1 MFALTPVLRE
11 LSIPFIVHEFEW
23 QVFGLVL
30 AKVVGNVVITKKNPH
45 LIGKKIM
52 IVRRVDKTGQIYGPQ
67 ILAADSVDAGIGD
80 YVVIVEE
87 GGAAKQILNEEKNS
101 PVDACIVGIVDD
113 FKYIIH

>member
-1 MFALTPVLRE
+1 MFVLTPALQE
-11 LSIPFIVHEFEW
+11 LSIPSIAHKLEW

-30 AKVVGNVVITKKNPH
+30 AKVVGNVVVTKKNPH
-45 LIGKKIM
+45 LTGKKIM
-52 IVRRVDKTGQIYGPQ
+52 IVRRVDRTGQLFGQQ
-67 ILAADSVDAGIGD
+67 ILAVDTVDAGIGD

-101 PVDACIVGIVDD
+101 PIDAGIVGIIDD